1 MNVERKVFAHFIIME
16 QYFRIGVW
24 EDMELIYA
32 NITLCVTITQKS
44 PKKQCGVKTKQY
56 DFFIKWFYD
65 VIMIKNK
72 RL

>member
-1 MNVERKVFAHFIIME
+1 MPMNVERKVFAHFIIME

-44 PKKQCGVKTKQY
+44 PQKAMWCQ
-56 DFFIKWFYD
+56 
-65 VIMIKNK
+65 NK
-72 RL
+72 AI